1 MAGTAERTKREER
14 AEQTRGRI
22 VRAAWEVIAE
32 HGMAGTTTRLVA
44 ARAGISHGM
53 CHYHFATKDEMVLAV
68 VDEARRFWIEPM
80 EALLGSGGTAFDRLE
95 RVVAWMA
102 EPATIDVMRVHLQLV
117 SQAEYSEP
125 LRRLMAAEYARWH
138 RAYVE
143 LFRQL
148 AAERR
153 LREGVDAEPAG
164 IAFATLADGLVDQ
177 QSLDPAMDNRGI
189 MWAFLGTVLQGG
201 RQAG

>member
-14 AEQTRGRI
+14 AEQTRARI

-68 VDEARRFWIEPM
+68 VDEARRYWIEPM
-80 EALLGSGGTAFDRLE
+80 ESFLASEGTATDRLG

-102 EPATIDVMRVHLQLV
+102 EPATVDVMRVHLQLV

-125 LRRLMAAEYARWH
+125 LRRLMAGEYARWH

-143 LFRQL
+143 LFRQVG
-148 AAERR
+148 AGGG
-153 LREGVDAEPAG
+153 LRAGVDPERTG

-177 QSLDPAMDNRGI
+177 QSLDPEMDNGGI
-189 MWAFLGTVLQGG
+189 MWAFLATVLEDEPGG
-201 RQAG
+201 G